1 MQESMSKVLRID
13 PEFQNKI
20 PPLTDKEYEQLEEN
34 ILEAGEVREPIITWN
49 GVIVDGHNRY
59 KIVQKHPEIKW
70 KTLEMKFADKW
81 EAIEWM
87 CKNQLGRRNLTE
99 QQMAYLAGKM
109 YEASKHNNGGQG
121 ANQYTVLQVN
131 QNDKPAKSES
141 QPTVK
146 KKTQLLTVLRKNWVL
161 VAQPFNGIFNTHK
174 VLMPLGKYLR
184 KQKTKSYQIS

>member
-1 MQESMSKVLRID
+1 MNKVLRID

-20 PPLTDKEYEQLEEN
+20 PPLTDKEFEQLEEN

-99 QQMAYLAGKM
+99 QQMSYLTGKM
-109 YEASKHNNGGQG
+109 YEASKHNHGGHG
-121 ANQYTVLQVN
+121 ANRYTVLQSN
-131 QNDKPAKSES
+131 QNDYSVESES
-141 QPTVK
+141 QPAVK
-146 KKTQLLTVLRKNWVL
+146 KKLN
-161 VAQPFNGIFNTHK
+161 
-174 VLMPLGKYLR
+174 
-184 KQKTKSYQIS
+184 

>member
-1 MQESMSKVLRID
+1 MEESMSKVLRID

-70 KTLEMKFADKW
+70 RTLEMKFADKW

-121 ANQYTVLQVN
+121 ANRYTVLQVN
-131 QNDKPAKSES
+131 QNDKPVESES

-146 KKTQLLTVLRKNWVL
+146 KKT
-161 VAQPFNGIFNTHK
+161 
-174 VLMPLGKYLR
+174 
-184 KQKTKSYQIS
+184 